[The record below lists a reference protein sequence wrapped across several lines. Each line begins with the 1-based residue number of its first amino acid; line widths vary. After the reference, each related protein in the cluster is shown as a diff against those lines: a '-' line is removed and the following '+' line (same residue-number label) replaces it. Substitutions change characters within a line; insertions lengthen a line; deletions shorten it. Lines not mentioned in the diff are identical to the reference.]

1 MKILMT
7 DCRRAKLKRLTTD
20 DQERMRR
27 SRALPENFD
36 FSQTLQPNLREA
48 RPSYGSVLTEPLML
62 GVNMSQRPSLRLG
75 TGYLST
81 GASSMNTYFSN
92 NVPSPVSA
100 TGSTNPSPV
109 SSINEGSD
117 RSGPC
122 FSATHSPVGPGP
134 QFTNPFGRSHSLS
147 VGSTAF
153 QRQGRSLG
161 ENSMMGLGGHPFS
174 TTSPSNP
181 SLADKTCGFANLPPL
196 QFTRPPTQ
204 TRDSQ
209 RFGKAHATEGFSRES
224 DLVMNQHY
232 ISPLSSPSNLSPLS
246 YDQSQMPYPSG
257 YEYRPAPYY
266 QSPDSSFW
274 QGNQMSTQKY
284 HYGSSPQHHETS
296 EQRPGS
302 RQSQTSMS
310 HDASI
315 TRYDQRSHSHSGH
328 YPSKIN
334 SPAGEMVSESNTDT
348 QPRINVREGSE
359 NGLAPLSAA
368 NSGRPRARSDTF
380 PNSTSY
386 AVRS

>member
-1 MKILMT
+1 MY
-7 DCRRAKLKRLTTD
+7 DRRRAKLKRLTMD

-81 GASSMNTYFSN
+81 GASSMNMFSN
-92 NVPSPVSA
+92 NAPSPVSA
-100 TGSTNPSPV
+100 TGSSNPSPV
-109 SSINEGSD
+109 SSANAGSD

-147 VGSTAF
+147 VGSAAF
-153 QRQGRSLG
+153 QSQSRPLG
-161 ENSMMGLGGHPFS
+161 ENSMMGLGGQPFS

-181 SLADKTCGFANLPPL
+181 SLAGKTCGYANLPPL
-196 QFTRPPTQ
+196 QFTRSSTH

-209 RFGKAHATEGFSRES
+209 RFGRAQATEGFSRES

-232 ISPLSSPSNLSPLS
+232 ISPLSSPSTLSPLS

-257 YEYRPAPYY
+257 YEYRPASYY
-266 QSPDSSFW
+266 QSPDSSLW
-274 QGNQMSTQKY
+274 QGSQMSTQRY
-284 HYGSSPQHHETS
+284 HYGSQSQYHETS

-302 RQSQTSMS
+302 RQSQTSLS
-310 HDASI
+310 HDASVS
-315 TRYDQRSHSHSGH
+315 RYDQRSHSHSGH

-334 SPAGEMVSESNTDT
+334 SPAREMVSESNTDT
-348 QPRINVREGSE
+348 QPRITVREGSE
-359 NGLAPLSAA
+359 NGLDPQPAA
-368 NSGRPRARSDTF
+368 NSGRPRARSDVF
-380 PNSTSY
+380 PNSTYY
-386 AVRS
+386 AVRT

>member
-1 MKILMT
+1 MY

-62 GVNMSQRPSLRLG
+62 GVNLSQRPSLRLG
-75 TGYLST
+75 TGYLGT
-81 GASSMNTYFSN
+81 GASSMNTFFN
-92 NVPSPVSA
+92 NNAPSPVSA

-117 RSGPC
+117 RLGPC

-147 VGSTAF
+147 VGSAAF
-153 QRQGRSLG
+153 QRQARSLG
-161 ENSMMGLGGHPFS
+161 ENSMMGLGGPPFS

-181 SLADKTCGFANLPPL
+181 SLANRASGYANLPPL
-196 QFTRPPTQ
+196 QFNRSPTQ
-204 TRDSQ
+204 TRDDQ
-209 RFGKAHATEGFSRES
+209 RFGRAQATEGFSREG

-266 QSPDSSFW
+266 QSADNNSW
-274 QGNQMSTQKY
+274 QGSQMNTQRD
-284 HYGSSPQHHETS
+284 HYGSQSQQHETS

-302 RQSQTSMS
+302 RQSQTSLS

-315 TRYDQRSHSHSGH
+315 SRYDQRSHSHSGH

-334 SPAGEMVSESNTDT
+334 SPAGEMVSEFDADT
-348 QPRINVREGSE
+348 QPRITVREGSE
-359 NGLAPLSAA
+359 RGFDPQPAP

-380 PNSTSY
+380 PNSTDY